1 MDKVCDILGN
11 ILPVKGEFNELS
23 IEDLID
29 DIFNIEVHR
38 NEKNKFNEI
47 DLVGANTPNI
57 AEFKAAFNPKLIPYY
72 IVEKTSIPYTLYK
85 QGHKMVEK
93 IKKW

>member
-29 DIFNIEVHR
+29 DIFNIEVKDNR
-38 NEKNKFNEI
+38 LCFWVSSPVVKMEIEKRSKDFLREMGRKEI
-47 DLVGANTPNI
+47 NSVVVFIGRDR
-57 AEFKAAFNPKLIPYY
+57 
-72 IVEKTSIPYTLYK
+72 
-85 QGHKMVEK
+85 
-93 IKKW
+93 